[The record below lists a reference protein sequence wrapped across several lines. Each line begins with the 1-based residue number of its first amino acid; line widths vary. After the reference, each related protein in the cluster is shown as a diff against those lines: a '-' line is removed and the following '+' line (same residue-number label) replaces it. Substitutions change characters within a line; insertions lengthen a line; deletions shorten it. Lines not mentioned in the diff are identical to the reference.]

1 MAVIVV
7 NPIYIHQDLFF
18 FFKDLLTTSC
28 FSLMELTCQCVKQAI
43 PMGRVRFLSVK

>member
-18 FFKDLLTTSC
+18 KDLLTTSC
-28 FSLMELTCQCVKQAI
+28 FSLMELTGQCVKQAI
-43 PMGRVRFLSVK
+43 PMGRVRFLPVK